1 MRSEEILKK
10 VEEVLKEE
18 GLEFDSKMGND
29 KILNEFIIPGLQNSK
44 NTLQSLYGFQGRAR
58 GGFFGKLKSLF
69 QNKIINTCV
78 NVIEKQSIRQQKF
91 NELTYKA
98 IETLVEENR
107 ILREEIEKLNNNK
120 SD

>member
-1 MRSEEILKK
+1 MTSEEILKK

-18 GLEFDSKMGND
+18 GLEFDSKMDNE

-58 GGFFGKLKSLF
+58 GGVIGKIKSLF
-69 QNKIINTCV
+69 QNKIINTCI

-98 IETLVEENR
+98 IETLVDENKKLKEEVKR
-107 ILREEIEKLNNNK
+107 LTTDKK
-120 SD
+120 D